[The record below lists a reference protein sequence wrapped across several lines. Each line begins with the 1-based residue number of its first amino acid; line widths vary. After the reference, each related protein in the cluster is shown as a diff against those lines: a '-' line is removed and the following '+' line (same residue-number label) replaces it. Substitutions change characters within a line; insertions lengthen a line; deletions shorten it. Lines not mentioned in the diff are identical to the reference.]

1 MSFSSPALKPQ
12 VFLAARTSPDN
23 EFHNSIT
30 RGKEMTLDRFLNLL
44 PDPFIP
50 VLSGV
55 VPAEGLR
62 RGNGREGRA

>member
-23 EFHNSIT
+23 EFHNLIT
-30 RGKEMTLDRFLNLL
+30 RGKEMALDRLLNLL

-50 VLSGV
+50 VLSRM
-55 VPAEGLR
+55 VPGEGLR
-62 RGNGREGRA
+62 RGNGRGGRA